1 MGITLLISANDR
13 SSCVPLYSNFS
24 SGKPL
29 EYIETDKARVV
40 VLELE
45 KDWWIVAVSIARQLN
60 SETKVI
66 KTIPVYRPHPVAR
79 RSSPDFFDR

>member
-1 MGITLLISANDR
+1 MGIPSLIFSSEQR
-13 SSCVPLYSNFS
+13 SCPPLYSDFS

-45 KDWWIVAVSIARQLN
+45 KDWWIVAVSIARQINIMALVT
-60 SETKVI
+60 EL
-66 KTIPVYRPHPVAR
+66 
-79 RSSPDFFDR
+79 